1 MTEDQNT
8 PSPPVSDEVRERAEK
23 RVKQKIELLSHIAS
37 YVIVNGF
44 LWVIWLL
51 AGRGYPWPLWVM
63 AGWGIG
69 LVFHIVGYFSGAK
82 GDAAKEKMV
91 QKEMDRIKK
100 EKG

>member
-1 MTEDQNT
+1 MAEDRNV
-8 PSPPVSDEVRERAEK
+8 PSPPESDEVRERAEK
-23 RVKQKIELLSHIAS
+23 RVKQRMALLSHIAS
-37 YVIVNGF
+37 YTIINAF

-69 LVFHIVGYFSGAK
+69 LAFNIFAYFSGAK
-82 GDAAKEKMV
+82 GEAARERMV
-91 QKEMDRIKK
+91 QKEMDRIRK